1 MARTQLRSK
10 RKVSGGRY
18 HQARAKK
25 KKELTRLPTL
35 TKLNEKKSKKL
46 RILGGNLKQ
55 ILLSVN
61 QVNVVNK
68 EGKTQTVE
76 ILNVLENPA
85 NPNLVR
91 RNILTKGT
99 IVKTSLGKVKI
110 TSRPGQE
117 SSLNGVLVQ

>member
-10 RKVSGGRY
+10 RKASSGRY
-18 HQARAKK
+18 HPARSKRK
-25 KKELTRLPTL
+25 SELARLPTL
-35 TKLNEKKSKKL
+35 THLAEKRTKQF
-46 RILGGNLKQ
+46 RVQGGNIRQ
-55 ILLSVN
+55 ALLSV
-61 QVNVVNK
+61 K
-68 EGKTQTVE
+68 EASITDKKGKTQKTE

-99 IVKTSLGKVKI
+99 IIETKLGKAKV

-117 SSLNGVLVQ
+117 GTLNAVLI